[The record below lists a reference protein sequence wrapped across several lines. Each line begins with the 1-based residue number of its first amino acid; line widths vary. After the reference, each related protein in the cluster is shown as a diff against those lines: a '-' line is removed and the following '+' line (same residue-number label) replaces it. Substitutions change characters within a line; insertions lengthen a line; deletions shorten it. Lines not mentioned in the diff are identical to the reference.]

1 MSVLRIFSYLPNP
14 RIAKATI
21 AARLCGVSL
30 EVRGAPVQ
38 ELQDW
43 LWDFDA
49 HPLSVEERDA
59 LRHCV
64 RTGRTGFTSAL
75 YKTDAFLAA
84 HPFGAVPA
92 AFDPSGQIGIFESN
106 SILRA
111 VARLGDGRVPLYG
124 SDAYSASRI
133 DGFLDAS
140 LLFARDTQLY
150 VLALRAETVTAG
162 LHAAA
167 QQAFTSYLSG
177 IERALA
183 SGAGFIAGGTLSLA
197 DICFAAELALF
208 HNERVHHGQLH
219 RAGLAPVLSDGVA
232 AEHPLAWA
240 HFGRLCAHEAFAPD
254 IEPYLE
260 AFGKH

>member
-1 MSVLRIFSYLPNP
+1 VSVLRIFSYLPNP

-92 AFDPSGQIGIFESN
+92 AFDPSGQIGIFES
-106 SILRA
+106 STR
-111 VARLGDGRVPLYG
+111 VGR
-124 SDAYSASRI
+124 SASSNPT
-133 DGFLDAS
+133 AS
-140 LLFARDTQLY
+140 CARSPGSAT
-150 VLALRAETVTAG
+150 AACRSTAATPTPRRASTASWTP
-162 LHAAA
+162 ACCSRA
-167 QQAFTSYLSG
+167 TPSSTCWPC
-177 IERALA
+177 ER
-183 SGAGFIAGGTLSLA
+183 
-197 DICFAAELALF
+197 
-208 HNERVHHGQLH
+208 R
-219 RAGLAPVLSDGVA
+219 R
-232 AEHPLAWA
+232 
-240 HFGRLCAHEAFAPD
+240 
-254 IEPYLE
+254 
-260 AFGKH
+260 

>member
-64 RTGRTGFTSAL
+64 RTGRTGFASAL

-84 HPFGAVPA
+84 
-92 AFDPSGQIGIFESN
+92 
-106 SILRA
+106 
-111 VARLGDGRVPLYG
+111 
-124 SDAYSASRI
+124 
-133 DGFLDAS
+133 
-140 LLFARDTQLY
+140 
-150 VLALRAETVTAG
+150 
-162 LHAAA
+162 
-167 QQAFTSYLSG
+167 QQAFTIYLSG

-219 RAGLAPVLSDGVA
+219 RAGLAPILSDGVA
-232 AEHPLAWA
+232 ADHPLAWA

-254 IEPYLE
+254 LEPYLE